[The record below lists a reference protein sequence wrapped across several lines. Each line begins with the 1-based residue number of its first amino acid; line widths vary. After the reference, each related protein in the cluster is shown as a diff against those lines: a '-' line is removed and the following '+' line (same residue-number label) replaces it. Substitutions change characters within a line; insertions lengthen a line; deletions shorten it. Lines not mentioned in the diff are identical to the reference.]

1 MEKPFTLYYLVK
13 LFGKRRHARDFLRGR
28 LHVNRLS
35 YFRKVEDPGRQDE
48 DEGAYGIQPE
58 QTAHFRIWISDSPSE
73 AVDLVPDLISAKCHL
88 DAVDNLNVFCI
99 HAGYLDKTEL
109 RNAGRG
115 TQIPMPPLPKASR
128 AWGSH
133 AVLVTDVRGFSDRV
147 RVAARRQKYRCWRTV
162 VRYYNANTFHTP
174 FPLGDV
180 RVAFHKRDTFADER
194 EFRFVFDTGTTGTD
208 AIKLN
213 IGDIRDIARPIDP
226 EDPTRVLF
234 RLGQA

>member
-1 MEKPFTLYYLVK
+1 MEKPFTLHYLVK
-13 LFGKRRHARDFLRGR
+13 LFSERRHARDFLRGR

-48 DEGAYGIQPE
+48 DEGAYGIQPD

-73 AVDLVPDLISAKCHL
+73 AADLVPDLISAKCHL
-88 DAVDNLNVFCI
+88 DAVDNLNVSCM
-99 HAGYLDKTEL
+99 HVGYLDKTEL

-115 TQIPMPPLPKASR
+115 TGIPMPPLPKASR

-133 AVLVTDVRGFSDRV
+133 AVLVTDVRGFLDRV

-162 VRYYNANTFHTP
+162 VRYYKANTFHTP

-180 RVAFHKRDTFADER
+180 RVAFYKRDTFADER
-194 EFRFVFDTGTTGTD
+194 EFRFVFETGTTGTD

-213 IGDIRDIARPIDP
+213 IGDIRDTGFNQSDMWSS
-226 EDPTRVLF
+226 
-234 RLGQA
+234 